1 MRCSC
6 TPTCPR
12 TPRHSTQATAAP
24 KAKKAAAPKAKKAA
38 AAAEAED
45 SYGDLGL
52 SPEAEAELEK
62 LDAKFLAAVQKV
74 RSR

>member
-12 TPRHSTQATAAP
+12 TPRHSTQAT
-24 KAKKAAAPKAKKAA
+24 AAPKAKKAA